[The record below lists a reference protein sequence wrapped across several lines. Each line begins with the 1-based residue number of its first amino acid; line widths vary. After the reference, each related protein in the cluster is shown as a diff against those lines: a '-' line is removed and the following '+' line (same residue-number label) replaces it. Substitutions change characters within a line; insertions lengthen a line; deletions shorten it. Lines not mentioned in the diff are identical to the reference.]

1 MSGEVATTVR
11 SPTRPSCA
19 ALVGHRCPLRHPM
32 ELHRHRPT
40 SSPPSLRH
48 FVTAVRDATAVVEA
62 AKQTRHRR
70 RWIWGSDEVF
80 VDLER
85 GEAAAATASASPRL
99 GGNVRSWSLPGGRR
113 RRLPPGLVA
122 WPASVKEQ
130 RCLPYPSSGAGSGL
144 SGSGHLLLFPR
155 KGDREGEERDAS
167 DAAML
172 LYTNGW
178 PWDALVRIFVGGE
191 EC

>member
-48 FVTAVRDATAVVEA
+48 FVTAVRDATAV
-62 AKQTRHRR
+62 
-70 RWIWGSDEVF
+70 
-80 VDLER
+80 R